1 MITVFH
7 KSITFAS
14 PRNLRTCRQNRLG
27 ILRPQFSFFGAV
39 PDAVVL
45 GRLVT
50 ELLSTRR
57 YYLVAVLYCESR
69 AKVSKGQL
77 FETRTKNEGENK
89 DKERGERNFR
99 RYARKNQNRRWWS
112 WYREG
117 YIVVASCES
126 VLAAH
131 ATALVGDAVPI

>member
-89 DKERGERNFR
+89 DKEFSRGREKSSVAMQERI
-99 RYARKNQNRRWWS
+99 KTGGGGHGTEKDTLS
-112 WYREG
+112 
-117 YIVVASCES
+117 
-126 VLAAH
+126 
-131 ATALVGDAVPI
+131 

>member
-14 PRNLRTCRQNRLG
+14 PRNLRTWRQNR
-27 ILRPQFSFFGAV
+27 LRPQFSFFGAV

-89 DKERGERNFR
+89 DKERGREKSSVAMQERI
-99 RYARKNQNRRWWS
+99 KTGGGGHGTEKDTLS
-112 WYREG
+112 
-117 YIVVASCES
+117 
-126 VLAAH
+126 
-131 ATALVGDAVPI
+131 

>member
-69 AKVSKGQL
+69 AKVNKGQL
-77 FETRTKNEGENK
+77 FEKNEGENK
-89 DKERGERNFR
+89 DKERGREKSSVAMQERI
-99 RYARKNQNRRWWS
+99 KTGGGGHGTEKDTLS
-112 WYREG
+112 
-117 YIVVASCES
+117 
-126 VLAAH
+126 
-131 ATALVGDAVPI
+131 

>member
-57 YYLVAVLYCESR
+57 YYLVAV
-69 AKVSKGQL
+69 
-77 FETRTKNEGENK
+77 
-89 DKERGERNFR
+89 
-99 RYARKNQNRRWWS
+99 
-112 WYREG
+112 REG

>member
-14 PRNLRTCRQNRLG
+14 PRNLRTWRQNR
-27 ILRPQFSFFGAV
+27 LRPQFSFSGAV

-57 YYLVAVLYCESR
+57 YYLVAV
-69 AKVSKGQL
+69 
-77 FETRTKNEGENK
+77 
-89 DKERGERNFR
+89 
-99 RYARKNQNRRWWS
+99 
-112 WYREG
+112 REG